1 MNTNKQQKKK
11 KERKKESRNNVAVL
25 DKFDANGVPIF
36 SFKKCFC

>member
-11 KERKKESRNNVAVL
+11 KERKKESRNNVL